1 MAKKTNSGELS
12 QRLRKIKPHL
22 AIILSGALKSMRASR
37 NPLRFANAANAFREL
52 LREMLETLAPDECVR
67 ECHWFKP
74 DPSSRNGVTRKHR
87 ILYNIHGYVGVGLF
101 SKKFSNDAE
110 KLAKRMLHQ
119 LDSLQQLTNSHT
131 EKSLGIPADESN
143 KCLRGDSFLSSIADD
158 HRQRQRRL
166 SHTARRNLSQKL
178 DDIFDEETFDKLEL
192 LSGHTSPQ
200 DTEQLFVEEIDD
212 TDKDFISFS
221 GSGSLLCELQYGSDG
236 DVRRGDGLRT
246 EDSYPFS
253 FAGQASTDLKT
264 VEIDVDSIQVDTSS
278 FYK

>member
-1 MAKKTNSGELS
+1 
-12 QRLRKIKPHL
+12 
-22 AIILSGALKSMRASR
+22 MRASR

-52 LREMLETLAPDECVR
+52 LRELLETLAPDECVK

-87 ILYNIHGYVGVGLF
+87 ILYSIPGYVGVGLF

-119 LDSLQQLTNSHT
+119 LDSLQQLTHIT
-131 EKSLGIPADESN
+131 EKSLGTPADESKQVFDAVIRSYLQLLTTIDN
-143 KCLRGDSFLSSIADD
+143 GKEDSRI
-158 HRQRQRRL
+158 RL
-166 SHTARRNLSQKL
+166 AEILSQKL
-178 DDIFDEETFDKLEL
+178 DDIFDEETFDKLKL

-200 DTEQLFVEEIDD
+200 YTEQLFVEEIDD

-221 GSGSLLCELQYGSDG
+221 GSGSLPCELQYGSDG

-246 EDSYPFS
+246 EDSDPFS